1 MALKTRL
8 NPSLM
13 NSGKGIVYL
22 KNGMDF
28 PPVEESLS
36 DGLLAAGGTL
46 SEERLLS
53 AYSKGIFPWYS
64 DFSPI
69 LWYSPPERCIFR
81 PGKFIVSHSL
91 KQKLRQKTFEV
102 TVDRSFDRVISQC
115 ASIRRKE
122 EYGTWIVPDMI
133 EAYNALHK
141 AGYAHSVEVWH
152 QGKLAGGLYG
162 VSLGKAFFGE
172 SMFHT
177 VTDASKVAIHYLCTR
192 LFSEGFGFIDAQN
205 ETPHLLSLGA
215 EVISRGAYLQLLEQA
230 LKSPTRKGKWETHP
244 L

>member
-1 MALKTRL
+1 MK
-8 NPSLM
+8 
-13 NSGKGIVYL
+13 SGKGVIFL
-22 KNGMDF
+22 KEGTDF

-36 DGLLAAGGTL
+36 DGLLAAGGSL
-46 SEERLLS
+46 SEQRLLT
-53 AYSKGIFPWYS
+53 AYSRGIFPWYS

-69 LWYSPPERCIFR
+69 LWFSPPLRCIFS

-91 KQKLRQKTFEV
+91 RQKLKSRVFEV
-102 TVDRSFDRVISQC
+102 TVDQCFESVINRC
-115 ASIRRKE
+115 ASVSRKH

-133 EAYNALHK
+133 EAYTALHK

-152 QGKLAGGLYG
+152 NGKLAGGLYG

-192 LFSEGFGFIDAQN
+192 LFGEDFAFIDAQN

-215 EVISRGAYLQLLEQA
+215 EVISRDAYLQLLEQA
-230 LKSPTRKGKWETHP
+230 LKSPTRRGKWETHP